1 MRCGARHKSHEGVI
15 TTQRLST
22 VHLLTR
28 YNVLD
33 SSSRSL
39 LLNCRFHTC
48 SIAHRVSRCSSH
60 SSPHIRPSA
69 RRIRLSRVTCSF
81 LKISTGS
88 DSTFSSS
95 APGTRFAL
103 YLRVHSHRIRTKL
116 RLRSH
121 SVILS
126 TRRVFD
132 QLKTTC
138 CVICYGRYSNSLTGG
153 PGFFCCWCCVEL
165 CCVAF
170 FSSPSA
176 VRPLCFIMDGCDELI
191 STWLNVVMRVVGS
204 DDIHFKKSQET
215 LYNIVVCAGL
225 LL

>member
-1 MRCGARHKSHEGVI
+1 MYRIVYSCLFIVMTHGHEPRFKVLSH
-15 TTQRLST
+15 
-22 VHLLTR
+22 H
-28 YNVLD
+28 
-33 SSSRSL
+33 
-39 LLNCRFHTC
+39 H
-48 SIAHRVSRCSSH
+48 
-60 SSPHIRPSA
+60 
-69 RRIRLSRVTCSF
+69 
-81 LKISTGS
+81 
-88 DSTFSSS
+88 
-95 APGTRFAL
+95 PGTRFASH
-103 YLRVHSHRIRTKL
+103 LRVHSHRIRTKL

-153 PGFFCCWCCVEL
+153 RASFVAGVVL
-165 CCVAF
+165 CCVALRF
-170 FSSPSA
+170 FFLHLQPY
-176 VRPLCFIMDGCDELI
+176 VRCVFIMDGCDESI

-215 LYNIVVCAGL
+215 LQNIVVCAGL